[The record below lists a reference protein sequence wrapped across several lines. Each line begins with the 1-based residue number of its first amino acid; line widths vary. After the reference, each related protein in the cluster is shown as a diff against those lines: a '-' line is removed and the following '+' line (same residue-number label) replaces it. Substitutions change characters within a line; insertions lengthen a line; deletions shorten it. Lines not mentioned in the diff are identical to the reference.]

1 MPWEKIH
8 RVKKVQNWNWEF
20 SVFKKING
28 NVPIRFELNIVF
40 KNLFW
45 CTKIHDLLWAMAKFD
60 HKHKLKWHD
69 KVEKRINTWLF
80 IFDWLCSFEI
90 CSGINNFLHLKFIY
104 SEKPTKFCEIFTK
117 LLTTVHTVKSF
128 AKFCG
133 LLRIYELY

>member
-1 MPWEKIH
+1 MIWEKIH

-90 CSGINNFLHLKFIY
+90 CSGINKFLHLTWR
-104 SEKPTKFCEIFTK
+104 KPTLLAVGKEIKYPLPFDRQK
-117 LLTTVHTVKSF
+117 RPLIYLL
-128 AKFCG
+128 
-133 LLRIYELY
+133 Y